1 MEVTRMESVNM
12 TIRMDK
18 ELKRQAEDLFDELG
32 MNMTTALNVFLRQA
46 VREQRI
52 PFTISR
58 DVPNSATLEALAE
71 VRRMKQNPQLGKTYA
86 DVDEMFEELLQ

>member
-1 MEVTRMESVNM
+1 MESVNM

-18 ELKRQAEDLFDELG
+18 ELKKQAENLFDDLG

-52 PFTISR
+52 PFAVSR
-58 DVPNSATLEALAE
+58 DVPNAETLEALDE
-71 VRRMKQNPQLGKTYA
+71 VRRMKAEPAAGKTYA
-86 DVDEMFEELLQ
+86 DVGTMMKALLP